1 MQRLNGFL
9 FTGVLR
15 MKSRESLVR
24 LKQFQ
29 VTEKSRQL
37 NQIQLM
43 MAEMQKMAAELE
55 YQIVAEEKKAGINDP
70 SHFAYPTFAKAAR
83 QRADNLSNSIRE
95 LQVQLDAAEIA
106 LEEAQAEHA
115 KAAALEERD
124 NKSCRAG

>member
-1 MQRLNGFL
+1 
-9 FTGVLR
+9 
-15 MKSRESLVR
+15 
-24 LKQFQ
+24 

-124 NKSCRAG
+124 NKSSRAG